1 MLLNGGYVMGILLIT
16 KIKNRIYEKL
26 KKNKY
31 EEELEFDEVK
41 KLTIEEVKNARSNFH
56 DADKDAVD
64 LAIYE
69 LMAAEERLNLLIKDR
84 KKKQ

>member
-1 MLLNGGYVMGILLIT
+1 MNFTFIS
-16 KIKNRIYEKL
+16 KFKKNINNL
-26 KKNKY
+26 KKDKSG
-31 EEELEFDEVK
+31 K
-41 KLTIEEVKNARSNFH
+41 KLSPKEIQRLTIEEVEYARSNFK
-56 DADKDAVD
+56 DADEDTID